1 MVDEFNRPL
10 YGDPFGVLGEDGQ
23 VRNCAEGGCDA
34 TCAYSLNMLLVGIGR
49 RC

>member
-23 VRNCAEGGCDA
+23 VRGCAAGGSDV
-34 TCAYSLNMLLVGIGR
+34 TCTQYRLIRFVGIG
-49 RC
+49 

>member
-23 VRNCAEGGCDA
+23 VNGYIEGVYVIA
-34 TCAYSLNMLLVGIGR
+34 FAYGLGS
-49 RC
+49 